1 MSAARY
7 YHQGPAAE
15 VLRVGELPTAEPGPG
30 QVRVHLTRVIDDLPQ
45 VAKDAAACD
54 LTDAAPPP

>member
-1 MSAARY
+1 
-7 YHQGPAAE
+7 
-15 VLRVGELPTAEPGPG
+15 
-30 QVRVHLTRVIDDLPQ
+30 VHLTRVIDDLPQ